1 MTEALSLVAYEI
13 KVESF
18 HINLVELH
26 ILAIL
31 SSFKVFEE
39 NLKYLN
45 LILSCSKESK
55 NWVNKRKAAGLLIQ
69 C

>member
-1 MTEALSLVAYEI
+1 MAYEI

-31 SSFKVFEE
+31 SSFKVFKE
-39 NLKYLN
+39 NLKYIN
-45 LILSCSKESK
+45 LILGCSNDSK
-55 NWVNKRKAAGLLIQ
+55 KWLHKRKATRPARPTATPA
-69 C
+69 